1 MFSVTNILS
10 GKSSGN
16 ERLRY
21 GHRAQP
27 GQETLHSSE
36 DRDGLLKPEAKD
48 PYPGAPKPVVAWAV
62 TGACNLK
69 CKHCYAAAGLKP
81 LPDELTTLEGFGLIE
96 NLRAYGVPALLLS
109 GGEPLMRSDLL
120 ALVDHAV
127 SLGISCTLSTNG
139 LLIDDYV
146 AQRLKRAGLKYVGI
160 SLDGLHETHDKLR
173 GKIGAFDKALAA
185 IERCQNADLKTGARF
200 TVHALNQEE
209 LEPLLNLCV
218 ERKINRICV
227 YHLAYAGRGKQL
239 RDCDLTPEQTRNV
252 VDRIFDWTRR
262 QTDAGVDVEVL
273 TVGNHCDQA
282 YALLQLEKDDPKRAE
297 EARALLRRNGG
308 NQSGSHIA
316 SIGPTGDV
324 FIDQFSWHH
333 PCGNI
338 RQQTFGEIWG
348 NPTSKRIRQLRKRPS
363 GLPDRCRTCR
373 FLGVCNGNLRTR
385 AEVATGEFMGMDP
398 QCYLTDEERD
408 PKAAKSL

>member
-1 MFSVTNILS
+1 MFSVTNILC
-10 GKSSGN
+10 GKTSGN

-21 GHRAQP
+21 GHKHVEAVD
-27 GQETLHSSE
+27 
-36 DRDGLLKPEAKD
+36 DRDGLLKPELKD
-48 PYPGAPKPVVAWAV
+48 PYPTAPKPVVAWAV

-81 LPDELTTLEGFGLIE
+81 LPNELSTLEGFALIE

-109 GGEPLMRSDLL
+109 GGEPLVRPDLL

-127 SLGISCTLSTNG
+127 ALGISCTLSTNG

-160 SLDGLHETHDKLR
+160 SLDGLHETHDRLR
-173 GKIGAFDKALAA
+173 GKIGSFDKALAA
-185 IERCQNADLKTGARF
+185 IGRCQDAGLKTGARF
-200 TVHALNQEE
+200 TVHALNERE
-209 LEPLLNLCV
+209 MEPLLDLCV
-218 ERKINRICV
+218 ERNINRICV

-239 RDCDLTPEQTRNV
+239 RECDLTPDQTRAV
-252 VDRIFDWTRR
+252 VDRVFDWTRR
-262 QTDAGVDVEVL
+262 ATDAGIDIEVL

-282 YALLQLEKDDPKRAE
+282 YALMQLEREDPDRAE
-297 EARALLRRNGG
+297 EAWERLRRNGG
-308 NQSGSHIA
+308 NQSGAHIA

-338 RQQTFGEIWG
+338 RQQTFGEVWG
-348 NPTSKRIRQLRKRPS
+348 DPASKRLRQLRKRPA
-363 GLPDRCRTCR
+363 GLPERCRACR
-373 FLGVCNGNLRTR
+373 FVGVCNGNLRTR
-385 AEVATGEFMGMDP
+385 AEVATGDFMGMDP
-398 QCYLTDEERD
+398 QCYLTDAERD
-408 PKAAKSL
+408 PKRL